1 MAEQNIILQNIL
13 FSSGK
18 WKLDF
23 NAAGQD
29 LGWVEID
36 GNYKLSEIANEIVN
50 TGAGTN
56 ASHAI
61 PSPIAHVKDFKTR
74 LDNNDEDALN
84 EWRGMLAVIAL
95 REARGYAISI
105 SDKSLSETDLGKVFF
120 DALKDNFNVTGYT
133 DGENVTGYTDNNG
146 NTHDPVLTV
155 FSMRD
160 RNGQDKPF
168 AMFMPSI
175 GICPFKEY
183 PSEIFVNVPWYDNA
197 GHRWVDLKGTI
208 QDRNNV
214 GTLTVEE
221 KNLVNWIASFKNN
234 KVAYGYLS
242 GKFKDYINPNKV
254 GCGADGTATDNG
266 IVTSAWDAWKR
277 YCPIPDCIPEKR
289 LRFSDKLL
297 LVVPSTKD
305 DNRKVIAAKKTKGF
319 VPKKISI
326 GDNATDV
333 FYAIPPISEEVINKL
348 RDYHDTLSLEDDD
361 WCIKSNEDHTEF
373 KVSFCL
379 SVSGGGKFRCEETF
393 GVGKTAFV
401 IGMPYISMWPQ
412 SDFYDNRWKDYLVSI
427 LMSRGNTED
436 FITSKENLQVSSE
449 LKDMISRYGT
459 LKISASGKE
468 KDSFN
473 INVIPS
479 VNNVPK
485 RYKCKSN
492 FVPKDENV
500 DEGGG
505 DLNELDFSMI
515 KSTSRPFAL
524 SFKYNQDINLGSW
537 VISDMPK
544 DENGARD
551 GSVVVAMDFGTTSTN
566 VYISDRLVDGRK
578 VDSQSIHS
586 PGEYVEDIYQPCGS
600 DKRNLYQNYYLFS
613 GKTQEKYLN
622 KMFTFG
628 QNFTA
633 YEVSNNGQE
642 TQVANNERIHNI
654 CGRFINIDLDC
665 LLQGSDNADD
675 GIYSNLK
682 WPNAG
687 ARTEIDKARDNFIS
701 TILTSA
707 ILEAVKKGAGTVE
720 LHVSYPSSDLGAEI
734 CETINSI
741 KGNLE
746 NDSGITINCKYATE
760 ARSAGEFFKKN
771 RNANVSPTTG
781 YAVMD
786 IGGGTTDISFWKDEP
801 NLDDGG
807 GLQLSLAD
815 GSEYSFK
822 YAGRDIVE
830 NTVIRYFDNHRD
842 GNGQQFTAIWRRK
855 SEETVKR
862 AIAKYVACDSQRQN
876 YEEKKGEILNCLMEF
891 NQKDTDDP
899 TRIVTPV
906 NNVPLDLI
914 KAMELKYCSL
924 FYLVASYF
932 KCKNINYDKDR
943 FAICLAGCGS
953 KGMKNFIDYDLFVTK
968 LNAILKKK
976 LELTRPSRVYLPSRD
991 DKSEVVRGLAMLPDN
1006 ALIETIEQREGGTNA
1021 RVNEQ
1026 DYEQNVRKA
1035 YEKLIHALLECYSN
1049 GKNTLLKRIEND
1061 FNTKGVY
1068 IDGLPNAIAKAR
1080 STRCDETVFSDLC
1093 AVYLLDYVINILL

>member
-1 MAEQNIILQNIL
+1 MAVQNIL
-13 FSSGK
+13 FPSGR
-18 WKLDF
+18 WNLDF

-36 GNYKLSEIANEIVN
+36 GNRTLAEIANDIVD

-266 IVTSAWDAWKR
+266 IVTSAWAAWKR

>member
-1 MAEQNIILQNIL
+1 MAVQNIL
-13 FSSGK
+13 FPSGR
-18 WKLDF
+18 WNLDF

-36 GNYKLSEIANEIVN
+36 GNRTLAEIANDIVD

-266 IVTSAWDAWKR
+266 IVTSAWAAWKR

-801 NLDDGG
+801 YLDDGG

>member
-13 FSSGK
+13 FSSGR
-18 WKLDF
+18 WNLDF

-95 REARGYAISI
+95 REARGYEVSI
-105 SDKSLSETDLGKVFF
+105 SDKSLSKTDLGKVFF

-183 PSEIFVNVPWYDNA
+183 PSEIFANVPWYDNG
-197 GHRWVDLKGTI
+197 GHKWVDLKGTI
-208 QDRNNV
+208 QDRNNA

-221 KNLVNWIASFKNN
+221 KGLVNWIASFKNN

-254 GCGADGTATDNG
+254 DCGTDNTATDNG
-266 IVTSAWDAWKR
+266 IVTSAWGAWKK
-277 YCPIPDCIPEKR
+277 YCPILECIPEKR

-297 LVVPSTKD
+297 LVVPPMKD
-305 DNRKVIAAKKTKGF
+305 DIKVIAAKKTKGF

-326 GDNATDV
+326 GDNDTDV

-348 RDYHDTLSLEDDD
+348 RDYRDTLSLEDDD

-393 GVGKTAFV
+393 GVEKTAFV

-412 SDFYDNRWKDYLVSI
+412 SDFYDNRWNDYLVSI
-427 LMSRGNTED
+427 LMSRGNNED

-479 VNNVPK
+479 GRNVPK

-492 FVPKDENV
+492 FVPEDENE
-500 DEGGG
+500 DESGSN
-505 DLNELDFSMI
+505 LNELDFSMI

-524 SFKYNQDINLGSW
+524 SFKYGQDINLGSW

-566 VYISDRLVDGRK
+566 VYISDRLVNGRK

-642 TQVANNERIHNI
+642 TQVADDERIHNI

-665 LLQGSDNADD
+665 LLQGGDNADD

-682 WPNAG
+682 WPNADE
-687 ARTEIDKARDNFIS
+687 RTEIDKARDNFIS

-734 CETINSI
+734 CGTINSI

-760 ARSAGEFFKKN
+760 ARSAGEFFKGN
-771 RNANVSPTTG
+771 RNANVSSTSG

-801 NLDDGG
+801 NPDDGG
-807 GLQLSLAD
+807 GSQLSLAD

-862 AIAKYVACDSQRQN
+862 AIEKYVACDSERQN

-906 NNVPLDLI
+906 NNVPTDLR

-932 KCKNINYDKDR
+932 KCKNINYDKGR
-943 FAICLAGCGS
+943 FALCLAGCGS
-953 KGMKNFIDYDLFVTK
+953 KGMKNFTDYALFEMK
-968 LNAILKKK
+968 LNAILEKK
-976 LELTRPSRVYLPSRD
+976 LELTRPSKVYLPSRD

-1006 ALIETIEQREGGTNA
+1006 ALIDTIEQRDGGTNA
-1021 RVNEQ
+1021 RVKAQ
-1026 DYEQNVRKA
+1026 DYEQNVKEA
-1035 YEKLIHALLECYSN
+1035 YKELIHALLECYSN
-1049 GKNTLLKRIEND
+1049 GTNILLKKVEND
-1061 FNTKGVY
+1061 FNNEGEY
-1068 IDGLPNAIAKAR
+1068 IDGLPDAITKAG
-1080 STRCDETVFSDLC
+1080 STRCDETVFADLC
-1093 AVYLLDYVINILL
+1093 AVYLLDYVINRLL

>member
-266 IVTSAWDAWKR
+266 IVTSAWAAWKR